1 MSVAGISIMIG
12 NLYIVWSPSGGGKT
26 SLVEALTRR
35 DPFVRRSVSHTTRMP
50 REGEMHGREY
60 YFVDRLTFEQMVE
73 NGDFLEHA
81 EVYGNLY
88 GTSQQWIK
96 DTLTSGNDV
105 FLTID
110 WQGAEQIRRIF
121 PSLVSVYILP
131 PSLTVLEERLKNRK
145 QDSPEVI
152 TQRLTAAKADLGHLG
167 EFDYVIINDDFN
179 KAADDL
185 YAIVHAKRL
194 RRDAQ
199 LKRYS
204 DLIQE
209 LLLKGS

>member
-1 MSVAGISIMIG
+1 MIG

-35 DPFVRRSVSHTTRMP
+35 DPYVRRSVSHTTRAA
-50 REGEMHGREY
+50 RAGEANGREY
-60 YFVDRLTFEQMVE
+60 HFVDRSTFEQMVE
-73 NGDFLEHA
+73 NADFLEHA

-88 GTSQQWIK
+88 GTSQRWIK
-96 DTLTSGNDV
+96 DTLTSGHDV

-110 WQGAEQIRRIF
+110 WQGAEQVRRIF

-131 PSLTVLEERLKNRK
+131 PSLVALEQRLKNRQ
-145 QDSPEVI
+145 QDSEEVI
-152 TQRLTAAKADLGHLG
+152 ANRLNAAKADLGHLG

-179 KAADDL
+179 RAADDL
-185 YAIVHAKRL
+185 YAIVRTKRL

-199 LKRYS
+199 LKRHS

-209 LLLKGS
+209 LLKGN